1 MEWWNVLPLL
11 HGKQMLDERFRSVK
25 MNLCFGDMEIN
36 CLNVA
41 LYAHANNQLM
51 HCFYCFYE
59 RYQDSYHYRIL
70 TAACPALFFSFFFGW
85 WVTLLYLNSP
95 FLSLAAKVLWLWW
108 LQHGQ
113 GKDQEQTVADGS
125 GAGEDGDHGRPHPH
139 PAGPAPE
146 ETFSG
151 GQQTGRLMQM
161 QPQQP
166 ITPPLQHLPVCDITP
181 TLTSHI
187 DLPPPP
193 PSDPTQSTGC
203 YLWVLFVFS
212 FPPNLSWLPPVPVF
226 VLTSRPA

>member
-11 HGKQMLDERFRSVK
+11 HGKQMLERFRSLK
-25 MNLCFGDMEIN
+25 MNLRFGDVEIN

-51 HCFYCFYE
+51 HCFYWFLRALPGFPPLSLC
-59 RYQDSYHYRIL
+59 IL
-70 TAACPALFFSFFFGW
+70 TAACPALFFFFW
-85 WVTLLYLNSP
+85 WVTLPYLNSP
-95 FLSLAAKVLWLWW
+95 FLSLAAKVLWLRW

-113 GKDQEQTVADGS
+113 GKDQEQTVADGG

-166 ITPPLQHLPVCDITP
+166 VTPPLQHLPVCDITP

-187 DLPPPP
+187 DLPLPLLRPHP
-193 PSDPTQSTGC
+193 VDWLLP
-203 YLWVLFVFS
+203 
-212 FPPNLSWLPPVPVF
+212 LSPVRF
-226 VLTSRPA
+226 

>member
-1 MEWWNVLPLL
+1 MEWWNVLLL
-11 HGKQMLDERFRSVK
+11 FHGKQMLQRFRSVK
-25 MNLCFGDMEIN
+25 MNLRFGDMEIN

-41 LYAHANNQLM
+41 LYAHANFPFTTNV
-51 HCFYCFYE
+51 CTASTAFTTTT
-59 RYQDSYHYRIL
+59 RIH
-70 TAACPALFFSFFFGW
+70 T
-85 WVTLLYLNSP
+85 VTLPYLNSP
-95 FLSLAAKVLWLWW
+95 FLSLAAKVLWLRR

-113 GKDQEQTVADGS
+113 GKDQEQTVADGG

-166 ITPPLQHLPVCDITP
+166 ITPPLQYLPVCDITP

-187 DLPPPP
+187 DLPPS
-193 PSDPTQSTGC
+193 SDPTQSPGC
-203 YLWVLFVFS
+203 YLWVLFVLAFHRTCHDYLLYL
-212 FPPNLSWLPPVPVF
+212 FLFWPPHPLKSSYVSRLPCF
-226 VLTSRPA
+226 ISI